1 MLHQEEQR
9 ELLALARQA
18 IRCALLGVP
27 FIKVTPVHGVLERP
41 CGAFVTIHVD
51 DHLRGCIGYVEP
63 VFPLVEVVVEVA
75 VKAATQDF
83 RFVPLELTEIDHTSI
98 AISVLTPP
106 MRISSVDQI
115 EVGLHGLIIEK
126 GLQKGLL
133 LPQVAVEHQWG
144 REAFL
149 EAVSA
154 AGVRRFIVHARK
166 AWLQGLSPKENREV
180 PPLDYGLVHEMKRQF
195 PHLHLSINGGIGSIE
210 EAEKHLADGM
220 DGVTVGRAAYH
231 SPSEILLPAD
241 RRIFGATGPDRTT
254 EEVVEAM
261 RPYIARHLEQDGR
274 LNQVTRHMMGL
285 FAGRPGARIW
295 RRVLS
300 ERANREGA
308 GLEVLDAA
316 LGEVIQ
322 RAA

>member
-149 EAVSA
+149 EAVSLK
-154 AGVRRFIVHARK
+154 AGMHAN
-166 AWLQGLSPKENREV
+166 AWQDPESVISVFTAEV
-180 PPLDYGLVHEMKRQF
+180 FD
-195 PHLHLSINGGIGSIE
+195 
-210 EAEKHLADGM
+210 
-220 DGVTVGRAAYH
+220 
-231 SPSEILLPAD
+231 
-241 RRIFGATGPDRTT
+241 
-254 EEVVEAM
+254 
-261 RPYIARHLEQDGR
+261 
-274 LNQVTRHMMGL
+274 
-285 FAGRPGARIW
+285 
-295 RRVLS
+295 
-300 ERANREGA
+300 
-308 GLEVLDAA
+308 DAK
-316 LGEVIQ
+316 VSV
-322 RAA
+322 